1 MSEYQDNKALMHQ
14 VTQYL
19 AEQREE
25 HPDDPSSYTPNVALW
40 GVPLTILNGAEL
52 RYWIK
57 NNERQR
63 RQMETWPTPS
73 TAEQYAAVDARI
85 RAAKDAL
92 KIVGQRELDAETA

>member
-1 MSEYQDNKALMHQ
+1 MSEYQDNRALMHQ

-19 AEQREE
+19 AEQRETF
-25 HPDDPSSYTPNVALW
+25 PDDPWRYTPNVAMW

-57 NNERQR
+57 EQQRQR
-63 RQMETWPTPS
+63 KQMESWPTPS
-73 TAEQYAAVDARI
+73 TPEQYAAVDARI

-92 KIVGQRELDAETA
+92 RIVGQKELEAETA